1 MNGFWKTPIHSCRI
15 NWKCSFPTMPTPWIF
30 QHWAVKIS
38 TLYKIKMSA
47 VLADLPVAWLKST
60 GWSSSVT
67 SHIFWSWMTTW
78 PLNRNP
84 CSVLVH
90 FSCRKAQYQ
99 HLFIGG
105 AMLRLDTQCI
115 QTEAG
120 AVWNGGELISWSMV
134 WICGNWMPA
143 CTTNWKKKHS
153 STLGG
158 TVFSRL
164 KS

>member
-60 GWSSSVT
+60 GWP
-67 SHIFWSWMTTW
+67 F
-78 PLNRNP
+78 NRNP

-90 FSCRKAQYQ
+90 FSPAARHSISICSSAVQCCGWIPSAFRRKPVQS
-99 HLFIGG
+99 G
-105 AMLRLDTQCI
+105 T
-115 QTEAG
+115 
-120 AVWNGGELISWSMV
+120 AVSWFPWSMV

-153 STLGG
+153 SMLGG